1 MPAFDMSELEPTF
14 TELETVTFRQAQRLV
29 AGQSVD
35 ADECRLLLAMLGIPD
50 SAMVSAVP
58 VASAPVIAAP
68 ITLAS

>member
-1 MPAFDMSELEPTF
+1 VPAFDMSELEPTF

-50 SAMVSAVP
+50 SAMVSA
-58 VASAPVIAAP
+58 APVIAAP